1 MSGRGRVNKHH
12 PDYLK
17 YVDEFNSL
25 RDEWARKED
34 EILYPFISTGKTPDK
49 LTTKAVERLY
59 KQYGKDI
66 RALQDRYSYLFEK

>member
-1 MSGRGRVNKHH
+1 MSGSGIVNKHH
-12 PDYLK
+12 PDYLR
-17 YVDEFNSL
+17 YVEEFNFL
-25 RDEWARKED
+25 RDAWSCKED

-66 RALQDRYSYLFEK
+66 RALQDSYSYLFEK

>member
-17 YVDEFNSL
+17 YVEEFNFL
-25 RDEWARKED
+25 RDAWSCKED
-34 EILYPFISTGKTPDK
+34 EILYHFISTGNPPDK

>member
-34 EILYPFISTGKTPDK
+34 EILYPFISTGKPPDK
-49 LTTKAVERLY
+49 LTTRAVERLY
-59 KQYGKDI
+59 KQFGKNA

>member
-12 PDYLK
+12 PDYLR
-17 YVDEFNSL
+17 YVEEFNFL
-25 RDEWARKED
+25 RDAWSCKED
-34 EILYPFISTGKTPDK
+34 EILYPFISMGKRPDK

-59 KQYGKDI
+59 KQYEKDI

>member
-12 PDYLK
+12 PDYFK

-25 RDEWARKED
+25 SDAWSCKED
-34 EILYPFISTGKTPDK
+34 EILYPFISTGKRPDK
-49 LTTKAVERLY
+49 LTTKAVARLY
-59 KQYGKDI
+59 KQFGKDA